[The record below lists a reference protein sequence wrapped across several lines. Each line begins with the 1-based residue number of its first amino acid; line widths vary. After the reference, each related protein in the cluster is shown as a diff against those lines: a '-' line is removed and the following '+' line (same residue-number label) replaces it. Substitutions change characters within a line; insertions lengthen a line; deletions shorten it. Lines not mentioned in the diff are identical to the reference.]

1 MQNEAGESQNEAGES
16 QNEAVESQNEAV
28 KWHLLPLAVGEG
40 RSALRRWAKSLTGS
54 AFSLHGVDVL
64 PTRGRRPPYTGE
76 TGSLHG
82 AAASSPCAG
91 VGRQRFNSDARKM
104 AFTRPFGLPS
114 ESFAFCGTFPF
125 RLLSAAHESNCCF
138 VVRSIERS
146 GRQVAASKCGGGL
159 LAAPT
164 CPPSCPP

>member
-1 MQNEAGESQNEAGES
+1 M
-16 QNEAVESQNEAV
+16 QNEAV

-138 VVRSIERS
+138 GVRSIRRS
-146 GRQVAASKCGGGL
+146 GNGGRQCRLPCLRASEF
-159 LAAPT
+159 PT
-164 CPPSCPP
+164 WNPKPRISTTNYPPMPFGATARQAN